1 LGMSR
6 EESLTMD
13 SPSEQPGRL
22 RRWRDSV
29 RQRLSFPRLTR
40 WRLVAIGGIAAIL
53 FVWSGVA
60 VSSTTMYSATV
71 LVTGEGGIGL
81 PPPTDTLDFGD
92 VSPGFNMS
100 RKLTLTNDGHFDSYV
115 AIIVT
120 GGIRD
125 FLSVDDAFFVLD
137 KGEERTVE
145 FKVRPPANAGE
156 KRYSGRVFI
165 VRMPWTPW

>member
-1 LGMSR
+1 MSR
-6 EESLTMD
+6 EESLAVGFA
-13 SPSEQPGRL
+13 SEEPGRL
-22 RRWRDSV
+22 RRWWDAV
-29 RQRLSFPRLTR
+29 RGRLHFPRLTR
-40 WRLVAIGGIAAIL
+40 WRLVAIGVIAMIL
-53 FVWSGVA
+53 LAWSGVA

-71 LVTGEGGIGL
+71 LVTGEGAIGL

-92 VSPGFNMS
+92 LSAGLNMT
-100 RKLTLTNDGHFDSYV
+100 RKMTLTNDGHFDSYV

-125 FLSVDDAFFVLD
+125 FLSVSDAFFVLD

-145 FKVRPPANAGE
+145 FTVRPPINAGE

>member
-1 LGMSR
+1 MR
-6 EESLTMD
+6 KEDTLTMGA
-13 SPSEQPGRL
+13 PSEQTGRL
-22 RRWRDSV
+22 HRWWDGL
-29 RQRLSFPRLTR
+29 RQRLHLPRLTR
-40 WRLVAIGGIAAIL
+40 WRLVAIGVIAVML
-53 FVWSGVA
+53 LVWSGVA

-71 LVTGEGGIGL
+71 LVKGESAIGL

-100 RKLTLTNDGHFDSYV
+100 RRLTLTNDGHFDSYV

-145 FKVRPPANAGE
+145 FKVRPPINAEE
-156 KRYSGRVFI
+156 KRYSGRIFI
-165 VRMPWTPW
+165 VRLPWTPW